1 MDLNYNQYLLLPLD
15 GSLRTQQDL
24 VSLAR
29 ARILYM
35 HCIFVFAL
43 LTSGCSISH
52 AGDLST
58 GSLIYEQFWI
68 KVEIMNSLIPPS
80 FKHLLH
86 ILKHICSY
94 SACIM
99 QHQVGV
105 TFMNRIQKDSP
116 WPDYD
121 LQNYILFSKNI
132 FRLWL
137 LTCHC
142 AAEHFETL
150 HCWKRRSVKLKF
162 KHWKNMK
169 RWSASDE

>member
-1 MDLNYNQYLLLPLD
+1 MDLNYNHYLLLPLD

-24 VSLAR
+24 VSLAH

-35 HCIFVFAL
+35 HCISVFAL
-43 LTSGCSISH
+43 LPSACSISH

-68 KVEIMNSLIPPS
+68 KVEIT
-80 FKHLLH
+80 HLLSQCMHNAASSGCH
-86 ILKHICSY
+86 IHESNPERFTLTRLWSE
-94 SACIM
+94 
-99 QHQVGV
+99 
-105 TFMNRIQKDSP
+105 
-116 WPDYD
+116 
-121 LQNYILFSKNI
+121 NYILFSKNI